1 MRPVLLTILLVACG
15 EQKVSVRNE
24 FPSAI
29 ITSHADGDV
38 VVDGSVLLIGSI
50 TDPDDGPTALTAQWT
65 QDGVE
70 VCPATE
76 PDSSGVTTCEMDL
89 AGGASEIQLLGRD
102 PSNAVGVDV
111 ITLEVEATEAP
122 VATIVAPL
130 ETDRLYTDAKIT
142 FQGMI
147 ADAEDGPEALTTAFS
162 TDLDSDWAVELTTDS
177 DGTVTG
183 FGYLAEGE
191 HALTLRVEDSD
202 GKTGS
207 DNVLIRV
214 GPANSA
220 PSCAITAPAE
230 TDVLTPGSP
239 ATFRGTTSDAD
250 QPADSLA
257 IHWHSDAD
265 GPLSTAPATTTGDI
279 TFVTSDLSPGLHVI
293 TLTVHDELEESC
305 TDARV
310 IQVDSPPT
318 IVIHAPTAGAVL
330 PAATSTDLVAH
341 VSDLED
347 PATAL
352 SVSWESDVD
361 GLLGSTASDASGMT
375 TVPIVLSLGDH
386 TLTAETTD
394 THGLSSSASVEVNV
408 DDVPIVT
415 DVTITPN
422 PAFAG
427 DGLTCSWLFSDAT
440 GADASTVAWT
450 IDGVPAGSGA
460 TLAGPWVR
468 SNVVEC
474 TVTPND
480 GVLTGI
486 PVSAD
491 LVVSNSPPSISSV
504 SISPSAPTAADTLTC
519 SYTGFSD
526 ADGDPDASTIQWSIA
541 GVTVGSASS
550 LSGVFSRGDTV
561 QCTVTP
567 NDGFDAGVPI
577 SETVVIEN
585 TPPEVL
591 TVSLSPSEAY
601 TNTALTALTTTA
613 DAEGDTVS
621 LSYAWTVDGVSVAET
636 SGTLDGSVHFNK
648 HQVVAVSVTP
658 NDGFT
663 DGPSVTSGGVTIR
676 NSLPFP
682 PSLSF
687 VPADPVEGED
697 DVWCSID
704 TPAVDNDGD
713 TVTHGFS
720 WELDGVSWGGATIT
734 TVTVGDTI
742 PLSETSAGQVW
753 ACTVTSNDGES
764 MGDEVTAEVTIDNAE
779 TQVFVTQ
786 DFVSSDMGGPSGAD
800 LACQD
805 AADDAGLGG
814 SWVAYVS
821 GGGATAITRIP
832 DGPYHRLD
840 GELIATD
847 KSDLT
852 DGSIAHPIRINQY
865 GTDTYGWV
873 CTGSSEAGYAT
884 GPSTASGGNCQ
895 GWTRGCGVCDGDH
908 WYVEVGRSDRTSDD
922 WSTAGWSF
930 CGSCRLYCFEQ

>member
-1 MRPVLLTILLVACG
+1 MRPVLLTLLLVACG

-38 VVDGSVLLIGSI
+38 VVDGPVMLIGAI
-50 TDPDDGPTALTAQWT
+50 TDPDDDPSSLTAQWT
-65 QDGVE
+65 KDGVE
-70 VCPATE
+70 VCPAAA
-76 PDSSGVTTCEMDL
+76 PDSTGVTTCEIDL
-89 AGGASEIQLLGRD
+89 TGGTSEIQLLGRD

-111 ITLEVEATEAP
+111 IALEVESTEAP
-122 VATIVAPL
+122 TATILAPL
-130 ETDRLYTDAKIT
+130 TADRLYTDAKIT
-142 FQGMI
+142 FQGVI
-147 ADAEDGPEALTTAFS
+147 ADAEDDAEILTASFS
-162 TDLDSDWAVELTTDS
+162 TDLDPSWTVDLTTDS

-183 FGYLAEGE
+183 FGYLSEGE
-191 HALTLRVEDSD
+191 HALTLRVEDTD

-207 DNVLIRV
+207 DNVLIQV

-220 PSCAITAPAE
+220 PSCAITEPAE
-230 TDVLTPGSP
+230 TDILTPGVPS
-239 ATFRGTTSDAD
+239 TFRGTTSDAD

-279 TFVTSDLSPGLHVI
+279 TFVTSDLSPGFHVI
-293 TLTVHDELEESC
+293 TLTVKDELEENC

-330 PAATSTDLVAH
+330 PADLSTDLIAH
-341 VSDLED
+341 ASDLED

-361 GLLGSTASDASGMT
+361 GTLGSTTPGTSGMST
-375 TVPIVLSLGDH
+375 IAAVLSLGDH
-386 TLTAETTD
+386 TLTAEATD
-394 THGLSSSASVEVNV
+394 TQGLSAAVSVDVSV
-408 DDVPIVT
+408 DDVPVVT
-415 DVTITPN
+415 GVSIAPN
-422 PAFAG
+422 PAYAG
-427 DGLTCSWLFSDAT
+427 DALTCSWVFSDAT
-440 GADASTVAWT
+440 GSDASTVAWT
-450 IDGVPAGSGA
+450 MDGVAVGTGA
-460 TLAGPWVR
+460 VLAGPWVR

-491 LVVSNSPPSISSV
+491 LVVSNSAPSISSV
-504 SISPSAPTAADTLTC
+504 SILPSAPTAADTLVC
-519 SYTGFSD
+519 SYAGFAD
-526 ADGDPDASTIQWSIA
+526 ADGDSDASTTEWSIS
-541 GVTVGSASS
+541 GVAVGSAAS

-567 NDGFDAGVPI
+567 NDGFDAGLAR

-591 TVSLSPSEAY
+591 TVSISPSEAY
-601 TNTALTALTTTA
+601 TNTILTAITTTA
-613 DAEGDTVS
+613 DAEGDPVS

-636 SGTLDGSVHFNK
+636 SSSLDGSIHFDK

-663 DGPSVTSGGVTIR
+663 DGPAVAAGGVTIR
-676 NSLPFP
+676 NSLPSP

-697 DVWCSID
+697 DVWCAID
-704 TPAVDNDGD
+704 SPAGDEDGD
-713 TVTHGFS
+713 TVTHEFS
-720 WELDGVSWGGATIT
+720 WELDGVPWGGATIT
-734 TVTVGDTI
+734 TVSVGDTI
-742 PLSETSAGQVW
+742 PLSETAAGQVW
-753 ACTVTSNDGES
+753 ACTVTSNDGEA

-800 LACQD
+800 LACQA

-865 GTDTYGWV
+865 GTNTYGWV
-873 CTGSSEAGYAT
+873 CTGSSEAGYAA
-884 GPSTASGGNCQ
+884 GPSCE

-908 WYVEVGRSDRTSDD
+908 WYVEVGHSDRTSDD